1 MGEEFWTM
9 GVKRSFRRPALV
21 VSRCIEF
28 DPVRYNGDMISC
40 PLVRSMKP
48 FVTFIFG
55 LSGGYRTWAGYV
67 GVGDQLIR
75 VPTR

>member
-1 MGEEFWTM
+1 M

-48 FVTFIFG
+48 FVTFILVCPEDTERG
-55 LSGGYRTWAGYV
+55 RDMWESE
-67 GVGDQLIR
+67 IS
-75 VPTR
+75 